1 MGCGDWNDGMNRVGH
16 EGRGESVWLAWFLCP
31 IVAGFAVLARER
43 GETERA
49 SDWELAA
56 NGWRVALESQA
67 WDGAWYRRAFF
78 DDGSALGAQA
88 NGEARIDLIAQ
99 AWAVLSGVAAP
110 AHQRAAMQSADTLLV
125 DREAGL
131 IKLLDPPLEEAL
143 PSAGYIQAYPPGVR
157 ENGGQYSHA
166 GVWALMAWC
175 ALAGS
180 DHALPGDGDTA
191 YRYFRHL
198 SPAHRASDPS
208 LGPTYGIEP
217 YVMAAD
223 VYTQPPY
230 VGRGGWS
237 WYTGAAG
244 WMHRAAIESILGL
257 DVRADLLSISPCL
270 PSHWPQAECVLRR
283 DGRTMR
289 FVIVR
294 ESGPAALATA
304 QRLDARLLSVG
315 ESLHWTELGANSCF
329 VIPLGV

>member
-1 MGCGDWNDGMNRVGH
+1 
-16 EGRGESVWLAWFLCP
+16 
-31 IVAGFAVLARER
+31 
-43 GETERA
+43 
-49 SDWELAA
+49 
-56 NGWRVALESQA
+56 
-67 WDGAWYRRAFF
+67 
-78 DDGSALGAQA
+78 
-88 NGEARIDLIAQ
+88 
-99 AWAVLSGVAAP
+99 
-110 AHQRAAMQSADTLLV
+110 MQSADTLLV

-131 IKLLDPPLEEAL
+131 IRLLDPPLAEAL

-175 ALAGS
+175 ALASS

-191 YRYFRHL
+191 YRYFRYL
-198 SPAHRASDPS
+198 SPAHRANDPS

-244 WMHRAAIESILGL
+244 WLHRAAIESILGL
-257 DVRADLLSISPCL
+257 DLRADLLSISPCL
-270 PSHWPQAECVLRR
+270 PSDWPQAELVLRR

-289 FVIVR
+289 FVLVR
-294 ESGPAALATA
+294 ENGPAALATA
-304 QRLDARLLSVG
+304 LRLDARLLGVG
-315 ESLHWTELGANSCF
+315 ESLRWSELGETSCF
-329 VIPLGV
+329 VVPLGVPVATVLDAAAA